1 MNHEEE
7 DTPQYVMSTIPG
19 AFRNKEV
26 VIVDKEI
33 LDNHPNLNY
42 KAAMKDIFLSK
53 EQRLHK
59 RKKIIEMATAFYYAN
74 KQGAPGVKSP
84 ISMSGTA
91 KFFNIPRQSFSDH
104 LKGAHQNVA
113 IHGYAKK
120 GTFSD
125 MNMELIRRIVKAV
138 RTNEDPNFEKSA
150 TSLYASDKELINLIS
165 VLNVLT
171 HSQKETLVQISSQL
185 ELLAM
190 EINTN
195 DDVSERHA
203 TLEKLMAFFNSPV
216 LCVESF
222 KLKSDDLDEMRIGL
236 INLKK
241 IYSAEHEVKGV
252 SRRTISRS
260 REKLGIVSFT
270 SKNTTNQV
278 KKKKPTGTELI
289 AQGIPISTSIGN
301 TINEVQTMTNPQPT
315 YLTKDELI
323 RDVFDKLN
331 KIIDKKGEKTL
342 DDLQQYKKLINRLIG
357 DLDAFPLYGELLGVQ
372 LQKLVDLLLALSF
385 ENAVFLRDNGGS
397 PPVIGLSKAIEES
410 AKRSQPDDEDNN
422 EPENPLKKIHF

>member
-1 MNHEEE
+1 
-7 DTPQYVMSTIPG
+7 MSTIPG

-26 VIVDKEI
+26 VVVDKEI
-33 LDNHPNLNY
+33 LDNRPNLNY

-74 KQGAPGVKSP
+74 KQGSPGVKNP

-125 MNMELIRRIVKAV
+125 MNMELIRSIVKAV
-138 RTNEDPNFEKSA
+138 RINEDPDFEKSS
-150 TSLYASDKELINLIS
+150 TPLFASDKELINLIS

-171 HSQKETLVQISSQL
+171 YSQKETLVQIGSQL

-195 DDVSERHA
+195 DDVSQRHA
-203 TLEKLMAFFNSPV
+203 TLEKLLAFFNGPV

-222 KLKSDDLDEMRIGL
+222 KLKSDDLDDMRHGL
-236 INLKK
+236 ISLKK

-270 SKNTTNQV
+270 SKNTTNQIRR
-278 KKKKPTGTELI
+278 KRINGTELI
-289 AQGIPISTSIGN
+289 VQGHPLNSATGSPVN
-301 TINEVQTMTNPQPT
+301 ELETITNPQPT
-315 YLTKDELI
+315 YLTKDQLI

-331 KIIDKKGEKTL
+331 TIMDKKGQKTL
-342 DDLQQYKKLINRLIG
+342 DDLKQYKKLINRLIS
-357 DLDAFPLYGELLGVQ
+357 DLDAFPLYGDLLGAQ
-372 LQKLVDLLLALSF
+372 FQKLMDFVLALSF
-385 ENAVFLRDNGGS
+385 ENAVLLRDNGGGAPS
-397 PPVIGLSKAIEES
+397 IGLSKTMEES
-410 AKRSQPDDEDNN
+410 AKRSQPDDNDSNDSDHT
-422 EPENPLKKIHF
+422 LKKIHF